1 MSPEQFEILAE
12 TIAEEEV
19 ASFNGQLLEAK
30 DIVPILEFLWEQGVD
45 LTIITEEVVI
55 FLEDEL

>member
-12 TIAEEEV
+12 TIAEEEI
-19 ASFNGQLLEAK
+19 ASLDPKE
-30 DIVPILEFLWEQGVD
+30 IIPILEFLWDQGVD
-45 LTIITEEVVI
+45 LTIVIQEEEVI